1 MFLAAIIAC
10 ATMQAESCS
19 VFVNNRQT
27 FYSYDEC
34 YEHADMAAQAVVA
47 SPAVYSTA
55 PYCFLL
61 ELGQPA

>member
-10 ATMQAESCS
+10 ATMQAESCT

-34 YEHADMAAQAVVA
+34 YENADMAAQAVVA
-47 SPAVYSTA
+47 SPAVYSTS
-55 PYCFLL
+55 PYCFPI
-61 ELGQPA
+61 EFGDPA

>member
-1 MFLAAIIAC
+1 M
-10 ATMQAESCS
+10 
-19 VFVNNRQT
+19 VFVNNHQT

-34 YEHADMAAQAVVA
+34 YENADMVAQAVVA

-61 ELGQPA
+61 ELGEPA